1 MRVTEVDG
9 LFVFMKNCD
18 APRVERRPFLAIV
31 DYADIMV
38 NSQILQIDGLTEAQS
53 DVAGGVGCFSI
64 NISLKDETS

>member
-38 NSQILQIDGLTEAQS
+38 NSQILQIDMA
-53 DVAGGVGCFSI
+53 
-64 NISLKDETS
+64 